1 MGVRFSHRVD
11 IVFEVFHAEVVF
23 QNLILGLVVLALQA
37 RAVFCHVDDR
47 SAVAVGD
54 PLHELAETNG
64 MRTEPRR
71 LCFRANWC
79 AVLVFEEELEV
90 AGEVFGVC
98 FGGNVL
104 DVVGTVVVPESV
116 SVSMIARLGSD
127 SAYIP

>member
-1 MGVRFSHRVD
+1 MGVRLSHGVD
-11 IVFEVFHAEVVF
+11 IVLEVFHAEVVF

-47 SAVAVGD
+47 SAVAVRD
-54 PLHELAETNG
+54 PLHELAEANG
-64 MRTEPRR
+64 MRTEPGR
-71 LCFRANWC
+71 LCLRANWC
-79 AVLVFEEELEV
+79 AILVFEEELEV

-116 SVSMIARLGSD
+116 SPSMLTNWVIGK
-127 SAYIP
+127 AYIP